1 MERRL
6 KEKHVK
12 LSPEDALR
20 VLGRCQLNSIG
31 AKGSNQRVF
40 KITELDNEQRQLK
53 QALECEYASESKWYK
68 KVLKKAENLV

>member
-1 MERRL
+1 M
-6 KEKHVK
+6 
-12 LSPEDALR
+12 
-20 VLGRCQLNSIG
+20 NSIG